1 MIKFEINGRSVSV
14 DADPDTPLLWAIR
27 DEIGLTG
34 TKFGCGIGMCG
45 ACTVHV
51 GGRATRSCITPLS
64 DVADTKITTIEGL
77 DAEANHPVQE
87 AWRNL
92 RVPQCGYCQSGQI
105 MQAAALLQDI
115 PAPTDDDID
124 AVMTGN
130 LCRCMTYPR
139 IRQAVRDAAT
149 AMNGAQDNG

>member
-1 MIKFEINGRSVSV
+1 MIEFHLNDRPVSL
-14 DADPDTPLLWAIR
+14 DLDPQTPLLWAIR
-27 DEIGLTG
+27 DDIGLTG

-51 GGRATRSCITPLS
+51 GGRATRSCITPLA
-64 DVADTKITTIEGL
+64 DVAGTRITTIEGL
-77 DAEANHPVQE
+77 HAKANHPVQA
-87 AWRNL
+87 AWRKL

-115 PAPTDDDID
+115 PNPSDADID

-130 LCRCMTYPR
+130 LCRCMTYTR
-139 IRQAVRDAAT
+139 IRQAVREAAT
-149 AMNGAQDNG
+149 NMAGGQTNG